1 MIRHLNTSFCW
12 SFYLYNQASEMTKVS
27 YLAAAFKLCE
37 KFSLLKIP
45 VAKHAKERVHMQQRA
60 SIILTGNW
68 EKGTGWMNVF
78 LITLQRIDRISY
90 MSPKASG
97 ATNYHDKLSTIF
109 LIIKVFRQIVVH
121 IDGKMPE
128 AAVDVYR
135 QAYCPTSV

>member
-1 MIRHLNTSFCW
+1 
-12 SFYLYNQASEMTKVS
+12 MTKVS

-45 VAKHAKERVHMQQRA
+45 VTKHAKERVHMQQRS

-68 EKGTGWMNVF
+68 GKGTGWINVF

-90 MSPKASG
+90 MSPKASA
-97 ATNYHDKLSTIF
+97 ATTYHDKLSTIF

-135 QAYCPTSV
+135 QAYFPTSV